1 MMKRPA
7 IFCSIVIAAA
17 LIFTFTVAMLKRAP
31 KTLGSKIEEG
41 VSLEK
46 VSENV
51 TFVSPEGNYSLKIT
65 AVYDAPPESDD
76 ENAPPAKRV
85 AVVVYEY
92 TNNDIENGLVIS
104 NSHFKAFDKNG
115 NELKQFP
122 QKNLF
127 VVLFFF
133 CLLIQRG
140 AVENHVRVFLIGENP
155 PPLSPLNA
163 VPHGQGVLNGSA
175 PGLIVPDDPAQE
187 PQIAGGDAVVIV
199 QIQGKQ
205 WADIEAE
212 NQGFLH
218 ILRQHNFRQCR
229 TAIKDATVNR
239 LQPIG

>member
-1 MMKRPA
+1 MQVIFMMKRPA

-92 TNNDIENGLVIS
+92 TNNDIENGLVMS

-127 VVLFFF
+127 VVLFSFCYHSICSTGMGFSLISTLLTLPFF
-133 CLLIQRG
+133 ILITLS
-140 AVENHVRVFLIGENP
+140 AIG
-155 PPLSPLNA
+155 
-163 VPHGQGVLNGSA
+163 VSA
-175 PGLIVPDDPAQE
+175 ELW
-187 PQIAGGDAVVIV
+187 VIT
-199 QIQGKQ
+199 I
-205 WADIEAE
+205 
-212 NQGFLH
+212 
-218 ILRQHNFRQCR
+218 
-229 TAIKDATVNR
+229 TVIPFS
-239 LQPIG
+239 LQVSCKSFKIDLPV

>member
-1 MMKRPA
+1 MQVIFMMKRPA

-51 TFVSPEGNYSLKIT
+51 TIVSPEGNYSLKIT

-127 VVLFFF
+127 EPGSIGTDGTHTASVAFALNSD
-133 CLLIQRG
+133 
-140 AVENHVRVFLIGENP
+140 ENYIEVDYFNDISSKKPDSVFLKE
-155 PPLSPLNA
+155 
-163 VPHGQGVLNGSA
+163 
-175 PGLIVPDDPAQE
+175 
-187 PQIAGGDAVVIV
+187 
-199 QIQGKQ
+199 
-205 WADIEAE
+205 W
-212 NQGFLH
+212 
-218 ILRQHNFRQCR
+218 
-229 TAIKDATVNR
+229 
-239 LQPIG
+239 